1 MTDKPTQPPVLTMAP
16 SKAAQ
21 LQRRGKLTGRPLR
34 HSVTIETRYIA
45 ALTKLVNQMAAQV
58 EREIL
63 PILKA
68 TKMEQD
74 AMDGSTFDADD
85 TPKKAA
91 NKKAAATAAEKVA
104 ALQAKFAAMF
114 KNRAHKL
121 ADGMMQAVTAESAT
135 NLNNTL
141 TELSGKMTV
150 GMGFMDGP
158 VGEVVKGG
166 IAENIALIKSI
177 PDNYMA
183 RVSGHLEAAAMAGN
197 NMTGLIGKIQDAA
210 GIEKRRAKNIALDQT
225 RKAYNTIN
233 GARMA
238 AAGVKKFEWVHSGG
252 GQRPRHH
259 HIAPYPAGLN
269 GGIFELDNP
278 PIIDPDTGERG
289 LPGQAINCFPGYSNI
304 KLVGDCN
311 KFFRRFYSGELSKII
326 TDNGII
332 LESTPNHPILTAAGW
347 KPANAINSGD
357 YVIHTSHER
366 ARCIKADIND
376 TETSI
381 GKAFDAFSFVFGFC
395 SAKPVGAGFNF
406 HGDISDSYIDIVAT
420 GGFLPDWIK
429 PVTAKS
435 VVDLA
440 LAFSDK
446 ALGGVFFNTNSPAFS
461 AILGL
466 SRAAKRDIS
475 RLCSLLSFLESNEAG
490 ADEASLRLSAQIDA
504 VIFEAQTD
512 NVSGNPKL
520 FGDGL
525 LADAGNIERN
535 QFVVR
540 QILCAW
546 MRATDPWNHESFGS
560 DKLGEIV
567 GVASKDSGNLLE
579 SMPFFKQFD
588 RVAENIVVKDFCG
601 HVYNLE
607 NKRNWYTIS
616 DIIAH
621 NCKCTMAPVV
631 EFEGAGNEADYTDA
645 PIDYTG
651 PEYAPAPVAKAAPVS
666 AAIVPKPAIAPSV
679 VLAQAPIAA
688 EKVAAQVTQQQ
699 SKIAVAETIEAKQ
712 EKTAV
717 QNTPFIAASEIES
730 RQEKPRQLE
739 ARQLKPRK

>member
-16 SKAAQ
+16 SKAAK

-45 ALTKLVNQMAAQV
+45 ALTKLVNQMVAQV

-91 NKKAAATAAEKVA
+91 NKKAAANAAEKVA

-141 TELSGKMTV
+141 TDLSGKMTV

-289 LPGQAINCFPGYSNI
+289 LPGQAINC
-304 KLVGDCN
+304 
-311 KFFRRFYSGELSKII
+311 
-326 TDNGII
+326 
-332 LESTPNHPILTAAGW
+332 
-347 KPANAINSGD
+347 
-357 YVIHTSHER
+357 
-366 ARCIKADIND
+366 
-376 TETSI
+376 
-381 GKAFDAFSFVFGFC
+381 
-395 SAKPVGAGFNF
+395 
-406 HGDISDSYIDIVAT
+406 
-420 GGFLPDWIK
+420 
-429 PVTAKS
+429 
-435 VVDLA
+435 
-440 LAFSDK
+440 
-446 ALGGVFFNTNSPAFS
+446 
-461 AILGL
+461 
-466 SRAAKRDIS
+466 
-475 RLCSLLSFLESNEAG
+475 
-490 ADEASLRLSAQIDA
+490 
-504 VIFEAQTD
+504 
-512 NVSGNPKL
+512 
-520 FGDGL
+520 
-525 LADAGNIERN
+525 
-535 QFVVR
+535 
-540 QILCAW
+540 
-546 MRATDPWNHESFGS
+546 
-560 DKLGEIV
+560 
-567 GVASKDSGNLLE
+567 
-579 SMPFFKQFD
+579 
-588 RVAENIVVKDFCG
+588 
-601 HVYNLE
+601 
-607 NKRNWYTIS
+607 
-616 DIIAH
+616 
-621 NCKCTMAPVV
+621 KCTMAPVV
-631 EFEGAGNEADYTDA
+631 EFEGAGNEADYTADA

-651 PEYAPAPVAKAAPVS
+651 AEYAPAPVAKAAPVS
-666 AAIVPKPAIAPSV
+666 AAIVPNPAIAPSA
-679 VLAQAPIAA
+679 VLAQAPSMVAANVTRQQKKIIAA
-688 EKVAAQVTQQQ
+688 ENLK
-699 SKIAVAETIEAKQ
+699 AKQ
-712 EKTAV
+712 EKEVVENA
-717 QNTPFIAASEIES
+717 PFIAASEIEP

>member
-1 MTDKPTQPPVLTMAP
+1 MTNKPNQPPVLTLAP

-45 ALTKLVNQMAAQV
+45 ALTKLVNQMVAQV

-63 PILKA
+63 PVLKA
-68 TKMEQD
+68 TQMEQD
-74 AMDGSTFDADD
+74 AMDGATFDADD

-259 HIAPYPAGLN
+259 HITPYPAGLN
-269 GGIFELDNP
+269 GGIFELDKP

-289 LPGQAINCFPGYSNI
+289 LPG
-304 KLVGDCN
+304 
-311 KFFRRFYSGELSKII
+311 
-326 TDNGII
+326 
-332 LESTPNHPILTAAGW
+332 AA
-347 KPANAINSGD
+347 
-357 YVIHTSHER
+357 Y
-366 ARCIKADIND
+366 
-376 TETSI
+376 
-381 GKAFDAFSFVFGFC
+381 
-395 SAKPVGAGFNF
+395 
-406 HGDISDSYIDIVAT
+406 
-420 GGFLPDWIK
+420 
-429 PVTAKS
+429 
-435 VVDLA
+435 
-440 LAFSDK
+440 
-446 ALGGVFFNTNSPAFS
+446 
-461 AILGL
+461 
-466 SRAAKRDIS
+466 
-475 RLCSLLSFLESNEAG
+475 
-490 ADEASLRLSAQIDA
+490 
-504 VIFEAQTD
+504 
-512 NVSGNPKL
+512 
-520 FGDGL
+520 
-525 LADAGNIERN
+525 
-535 QFVVR
+535 
-540 QILCAW
+540 
-546 MRATDPWNHESFGS
+546 
-560 DKLGEIV
+560 
-567 GVASKDSGNLLE
+567 
-579 SMPFFKQFD
+579 
-588 RVAENIVVKDFCG
+588 
-601 HVYNLE
+601 
-607 NKRNWYTIS
+607 
-616 DIIAH
+616 

-651 PEYAPAPVAKAAPVS
+651 PDYAPAPVAKAAPVS
-666 AAIVPKPAIAPSV
+666 AAIVPKPAVAPSA
-679 VLAQAPIAA
+679 VLSQAPKAA
-688 EKVAAQVTQQQ
+688 EKVAAQVTKQQK
-699 SKIAVAETIEAKQ
+699 KITTSENQTAAK
-712 EKTAV
+712 EKTETTMAEKLARV
-717 QNTPFIAASEIES
+717 EQKPFIAASEIES

-739 ARQLKPRK
+739 SRQLKPRK